1 MSLRPVS
8 LLSRGSLRT
17 FVRPR
22 EIKFGSDARKELLDG
37 VEKLADAV
45 VSTLGPKGKNVMIEQ
60 SFGPPKVTKDG
71 VSVAKA
77 IEFKDK
83 WQNLGAQLVK
93 SVAQKTNDAAGDGTT
108 TATLLTRELY
118 RESIKALSSGM
129 DPNMVRKGINT
140 AINATV
146 EELGKMTKKVS
157 SPEEIKQIAT
167 ISANGDEKIGQ
178 LIADAFSAVG
188 QDGVINASTG
198 KTFEH
203 SLDVV
208 KGMKIDRGFISM
220 YFVDKGQMKCE
231 FENPLILITD
241 YKISSINQILPIL
254 EKVIATKRPLL
265 IIADDVEGEAL
276 ALLVVNAVRGQ
287 FKVCAI
293 KAPGF
298 GDNKKNSLADIATVC
313 NGQFISEEFGTK
325 LETAT
330 IEQLGT
336 CEKVSVSK
344 DETII
349 MGSAGDSGSIK
360 ARIEELTEQMKNTES
375 TFEKDK
381 LRERIARLSGGVA
394 VIKVGGA
401 NEVEVNEIKDLVD
414 DSLNATRAAVEEG
427 IVAGGGVALL
437 NASKALDRL
446 KSSNLEEKTGI
457 DIVRNAIQQ
466 PLKSIS
472 KNAGVSGDVVVQ
484 NILKAN
490 KPNYG
495 FDAKTMQYGDMFE
508 KGIIDPTK
516 VVRLALVNS
525 SSVAASMMT
534 ADVTIIDKPEDK
546 ANIPQI
552 PPPY

>member
-188 QDGVINASTG
+188 QDGVINSSTG